1 MPILP
6 PFFRRRLDQTNR
18 LIERVNRANLGM
30 IAASVAF
37 FGFLAIFPAVA
48 AVIAIWGFA
57 ADTSIIRSQ
66 LDVLREILPADAFR
80 ILQQQ
85 VEALL
90 AANSSGLGWAT
101 VLSTLFA
108 IWSARAGVA
117 ALVSGINA
125 IHHLPERG
133 GLQHQIVAL
142 LLTVTLVCITLTA
155 LVASI
160 VVPVGIEFVNLG
172 SVTAI
177 VLEAANTLL
186 GMALVTL
193 ALALAYRFGPNVPL
207 RQHRRFFTRGIFV
220 AMVLWVIVSRGFV
233 IYLANFN
240 SYNKVYGSIGAVVVL
255 LMWLYLSAYAVLI
268 GAAVDADR
276 ASRELK

>member
-1 MPILP
+1 MPKLP
-6 PFFRRRLDQTNR
+6 PFFQRRFDQTNR
-18 LIERVNRANLGM
+18 LIERANRANLGM

-57 ADTSIIRSQ
+57 ADTAIIRSQ
-66 LDVLREILPADAFR
+66 LDVLREMLPADAFR

-160 VVPVGIEFVNLG
+160 VVPVGIGFVNLG
-172 SVTAI
+172 SVTAV
-177 VLEAANTLL
+177 VLETANTLL

-233 IYLANFN
+233 IYLANFD
-240 SYNKVYGSIGAVVVL
+240 SYNKVYGSIGAVVVF

-276 ASRELK
+276 ASRDLA